1 MVHTHHHHAP
11 GETCGH
17 SETPVRTLRLV
28 LGLTALFLVA
38 EVVGGLWS
46 NSLALL
52 ADAGHMLSDVGALAL
67 SLFCAWIAR
76 QPAGAQRTFGY
87 LRAEI
92 LAAFVNGSVLLLISA
107 GIAWEAFG
115 RFVSPEPVETGGML
129 VIALLGLAVNAVSAW
144 LLHGHASASLN
155 VRGAYLHVLG
165 DLLASVG
172 TVAAALIIRW
182 TGWAAADPLVSVLT
196 TVLIVRSAWRL
207 VRESVDILLESA
219 PRDADVSVV
228 RDRLRGIE
236 GVAGVHDLHVWTVSS
251 GVVSLT
257 AHAELH
263 DGASHESVLEAAH
276 TMLRRDFGI
285 GHITLQLEPAG
296 LAMHEPGLHA

>member
-1 MVHTHHHHAP
+1 MRV
-11 GETCGH
+11 
-17 SETPVRTLRLV
+17 V
-28 LGLTALFLVA
+28 LGLTALFFVA
-38 EVVGGLWS
+38 EVLGGLWS

-87 LRAEI
+87 VRAEI

-107 GIAWEAFG
+107 GIGWEAVG
-115 RFVSPEPVETGGML
+115 RLVTPEPIATGTML
-129 VIALLGLAVNAVSAW
+129 LVAVLGLIVNAVSAW
-144 LLHGHASASLN
+144 LLHGHASSSLN
-155 VRGAYLHVLG
+155 VRGAYLHVIG

-172 TVAAALIIRW
+172 TVAAALLIRW
-182 TGWAAADPLVSVLT
+182 TGWAAADPVVSIVT

-219 PRDADVSVV
+219 PREADVAVV
-228 RDRLRGIE
+228 RDRLRGID
-236 GVAGVHDLHVWTVSS
+236 GVAGVHDLHVWTVAT

-257 AHAELH
+257 AHAEVRE
-263 DGASHESVLEAAH
+263 GASHVAVLQAAH